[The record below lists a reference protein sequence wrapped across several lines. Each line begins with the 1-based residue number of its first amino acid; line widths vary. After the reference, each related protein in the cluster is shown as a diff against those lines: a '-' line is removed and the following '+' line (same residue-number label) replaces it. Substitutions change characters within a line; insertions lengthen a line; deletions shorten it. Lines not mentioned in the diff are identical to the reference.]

1 MVTTTEL
8 FYDVDFESKLDLL
21 YKWQLRVLIK
31 TVSAKK
37 YLHYPVNCEH
47 WNMKRQKYLIDND
60 KDAFEKKQY
69 ILSCLHN
76 RLNNHSSTD
85 KNE

>member
-1 MVTTTEL
+1 MSHSTQL
-8 FYDVDFESKLDLL
+8 FYADDIEQHIKYLKIQTV
-21 YKWQLRVLIK
+21 RRLIK
-31 TVSAKK
+31 SVTNKL
-37 YLHYPVNCEH
+37 YLYYPVNCEH
-47 WNMKRQKYLIDND
+47 WHMKKEKYLIEND
-60 KDAFEKKQY
+60 KEAFEKKQY